1 MKNWIQNN
9 KLYII
14 GAITGALAGYLYYK
28 YVGCLTGTCAITSDP
43 LKSMVYF
50 AMLGALLFGLFNN
63 EKKIEEHKN

>member
-14 GAITGALAGYLYYK
+14 GAISGALAGYLYYK

-43 LKSMVYF
+43 LKSTIYF
-50 AMLGALLFGLFNN
+50 AMLGALLFGLFNK
-63 EKKIEEHKN
+63 EKKIEEQKN